1 MNRPLIEAF
10 LAIPGTPSPD
20 AVVADPELNRLF
32 LQNCSSLGLSESP
45 ESLNRSLLNARKCGD
60 LEGLRKSEKRIV
72 RNQEEFR
79 FASEIAVRFLE
90 RRDSVT
96 LDQIICSPVRAAE
109 FDELA
114 KQLSPGFTSFDYRW
128 AALNLRKRT
137 KLKPELLARVVQSKL
152 VVRKKVEELAVD
164 ELPRSQGLYIFY
176 DCEQALYV
184 GECENLRKRLRKHLE
199 HSDIKS
205 LAHWLWQHGVSDLHL
220 EFHVLPEDTK
230 TRVRKALETELIV
243 SRKPTFNF
251 QGA

>member
-20 AVVADPELNRLF
+20 AVVADAGLNRLF
-32 LQNCSSLGLSESP
+32 LQNCSSLGLSDPP
-45 ESLNRSLLNARKCGD
+45 ESLNRSLLNARKRGD
-60 LEGLRKSEKRIV
+60 LEGLRKSKKRIV

-96 LDQIICSPVRAAE
+96 LDEIICSPQRAAE

-114 KQLSPGFTSFDYRW
+114 RQLSPGFSSFDYRW

-137 KLKPELLARVVQSKL
+137 KLRPELLARVVQSKL
-152 VVRKKVEELAVD
+152 VVRKKVEDLAVD

-176 DCEQALYV
+176 DSEQALYV

-199 HSDIKS
+199 HSDIKN
-205 LAHWLWQHGVSDLHL
+205 LAHWLWQHGVGDLHV

-230 TRVRKALETELIV
+230 TRVRKALETELIA
-243 SRKPTFNF
+243 SRKPTFNL
-251 QGA
+251 QGT